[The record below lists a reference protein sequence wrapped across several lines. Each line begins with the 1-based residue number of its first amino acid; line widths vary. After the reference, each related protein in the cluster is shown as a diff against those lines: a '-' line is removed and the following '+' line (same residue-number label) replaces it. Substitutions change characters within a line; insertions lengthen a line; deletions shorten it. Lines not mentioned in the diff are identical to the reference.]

1 MHPIP
6 RHSADPGAA
15 VWANQPDVRP
25 PAIGDAL
32 QRARLHPAEPE
43 CPFLDHDAQREG
55 AARQALAIGAVA
67 RIDQLRLFGDLIADR
82 AALAAA
88 GLRELHR
95 PFLSGLVEGW
105 CPGAELNHRHT
116 DFQSVAL
123 PTELPGHGGG
133 LIKMGAR
140 PVQRIPRSRAR
151 ANRCHWIALPAERNL
166 NLMEERLELLIA
178 ERDIHARIA
187 ALA

>member
-15 VWANQPDVRP
+15 VWANQRDVRP
-25 PAIGDAL
+25 PAIGDTL
-32 QRARLHPAEPE
+32 QRARLDPAEPE
-43 CPFLDHDAQREG
+43 RPFRDHDAQREG

-105 CPGAELNHRHT
+105 LPRGGIEPPTHG
-116 DFQSVAL
+116 FSV
-123 PTELPGHGGG
+123 
-133 LIKMGAR
+133 
-140 PVQRIPRSRAR
+140 RI
-151 ANRCHWIALPAERNL
+151 L
-166 NLMEERLELLIA
+166 
-178 ERDIHARIA
+178 
-187 ALA
+187 